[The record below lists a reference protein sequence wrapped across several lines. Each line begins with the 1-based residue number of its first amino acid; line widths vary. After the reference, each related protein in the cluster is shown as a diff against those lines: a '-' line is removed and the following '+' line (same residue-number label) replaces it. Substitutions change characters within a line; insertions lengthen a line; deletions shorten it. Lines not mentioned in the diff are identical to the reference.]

1 MIYFK
6 GTFGHGP
13 RNCIGRRFAILQIKV
28 GLTHLLV
35 NYKLVPSE
43 KTNRGKL
50 EMDMTSQSG
59 APAGGTWIKME
70 KRAATVSAEE

>member
-1 MIYFK
+1 MIK
-6 GTFGHGP
+6 ITGTFGHGP

-28 GLTHLLV
+28 GLTHLLM

-59 APAGGTWIKME
+59 APAGGMWIKME
-70 KRAATVSAEE
+70 KRATVSAEE

>member
-1 MIYFK
+1 M
-6 GTFGHGP
+6 
-13 RNCIGRRFAILQIKV
+13 
-28 GLTHLLV
+28 

-59 APAGGTWIKME
+59 APAGGMWIKME
-70 KRAATVSAEE
+70 KRATLSAEE

>member
-1 MIYFK
+1 MIK
-6 GTFGHGP
+6 ITGTFGHGP

-28 GLTHLLV
+28 GLTHLLM

-59 APAGGTWIKME
+59 APAGGMWIKME
-70 KRAATVSAEE
+70 KRATLSAEE